1 MRIEQFYYLKTVI
14 QEHSIN
20 SASKRLH
27 ISPQALSRSLIHLE
41 EELNVKLLKRSR
53 YGVVP
58 TEKGQRLL
66 NAAEIFLTELEA
78 LSEKQPQSKN
88 LSGEFHLLSTRAL
101 GHFVPNLLAQIYL
114 AAPELNIVIDY
125 SNYHDILAKI
135 LDHTAEIALTNL
147 SFVNGKNIYEFDEK
161 RLLFYPLQEYHYFCQ
176 VSTKLPISVYKT
188 ISLKTLLD
196 YPLITYSNSNE
207 YSIISIVEHFGK
219 PRKIIYEENSLL
231 AAEMV
236 NAGLA
241 VAIKTISQ
249 KEPLVANTNNN
260 IVNIKITDDIKTIF
274 GFLIH
279 QNQSLSAM
287 SAGIADILKTLAY
300 Q

>member
-1 MRIEQFYYLKTVI
+1 MWI
-14 QEHSIN
+14 
-20 SASKRLH
+20 
-27 ISPQALSRSLIHLE
+27 
-41 EELNVKLLKRSR
+41 
-53 YGVVP
+53 
-58 TEKGQRLL
+58 
-66 NAAEIFLTELEA
+66 
-78 LSEKQPQSKN
+78 
-88 LSGEFHLLSTRAL
+88 
-101 GHFVPNLLAQIYL
+101 
-114 AAPELNIVIDY
+114 
-125 SNYHDILAKI
+125 
-135 LDHTAEIALTNL
+135 
-147 SFVNGKNIYEFDEK
+147 IYEFDEK

-196 YPLITYSNSNE
+196 YPLITYSHSNE